1 MISILS
7 YGKET
12 VHTDITI
19 ADIKTILPKKDVLLW
34 VNIVEEPDEIS
45 KSILEDVFNF
55 HPLAVD
61 DALEERHSP
70 KVDDWDAY
78 LYLVIHAIGYDAHE
92 LTPLSTRE
100 LDIFLGTN
108 FLVTYQVKAI
118 DTVQRIWQTCLR
130 DVHRLQQGTGR
141 MLYYLID
148 ELVGDYF
155 PAIESID
162 DAIDAIEDEVFI
174 KPRQSL
180 LEDIFTLK
188 RSTLHLR
195 RIIAPQREVLSKL
208 ARGDFQVIRKE
219 DRIFFRDVYDHLV
232 RLYDIVDGLRDLAGS
247 ALETYLSV
255 VNNRMNDIMKTL
267 TIITTFFM
275 PLSFLTGFFGMN
287 FFFNPGG
294 GIINTVFLTIVL
306 LIMTVTP
313 ILMYFWMRRRAWM

>member
-1 MISILS
+1 MFTIVPNNQAVFFTNIMYNTYRYGECAMISILS
-7 YGKET
+7 FNKGKILTNIESS
-12 VHTDITI
+12 DL
-19 ADIKTILPKKDVLLW
+19 KTILNQRDGFLW

-45 KSILEDVFNF
+45 KSILEDIFNF
-55 HPLAVD
+55 HPLAVS

-70 KVDDWDAY
+70 KIDDWDAY
-78 LYLVIHAIGYDAHE
+78 LYLVIHAIGYNAHE

-141 MLYYLID
+141 LLYYLID

-188 RSTLHLR
+188 RS
-195 RIIAPQREVLSKL
+195 
-208 ARGDFQVIRKE
+208 
-219 DRIFFRDVYDHLV
+219 
-232 RLYDIVDGLRDLAGS
+232 
-247 ALETYLSV
+247 
-255 VNNRMNDIMKTL
+255 
-267 TIITTFFM
+267 
-275 PLSFLTGFFGMN
+275 
-287 FFFNPGG
+287 
-294 GIINTVFLTIVL
+294 
-306 LIMTVTP
+306 
-313 ILMYFWMRRRAWM
+313 